1 MLYANLI
8 KSSKNIIG
16 PFSGSI
22 TKQGHPSFF
31 LSSSSATKEL
41 RLIRGSTQSSLYIEK
56 LRSIRKVTKLGGNYH
71 LKWLTCSLL
80 LLFIYLYINYYAM
93 IDWSEMREDEIW
105 GKENREENGFFACLV
120 RLERDRKEN
129 GAAGVSFQTEPT
141 IFFSSNLRRK

>member
-1 MLYANLI
+1 LKWLTCSLLLLFIY
-8 KSSKNIIG
+8 
-16 PFSGSI
+16 
-22 TKQGHPSFF
+22 
-31 LSSSSATKEL
+31 
-41 RLIRGSTQSSLYIEK
+41 LYINCYAM
-56 LRSIRKVTKLGGNYH
+56 IDYH

-129 GAAGVSFQTEPT
+129 GAAGVSFQTDPT
-141 IFFSSNLRRK
+141 IFFSFKFEKKMRGKMTWIRQL